1 MSTAQDSYFPNDLLK
16 ILKIIKANNYQKI
29 VVQLDKESTLIAMTF
44 INDLKKNLLTD
55 PNFDSSEII
64 ILSDSLKN
72 TCCDDN
78 ILADRVSGQF
88 LIKIGASCNTK
99 SFGQCKIDQ
108 QFHLDLKK
116 TFNVPETAEFLGSE
130 IFSLGNMNYYILIE
144 EGYTHLREDL
154 EENMIG

>member
-1 MSTAQDSYFPNDLLK
+1 MSTPHPVYSPSDLQK
-16 ILKIIKANNYQKI
+16 ILQIITTNSYQKI
-29 VVQLDKESTLIAMTF
+29 VVQLDKESTLIAMSF
-44 INDLKKNLLTD
+44 INDLKKNLLMD
-55 PNFDSSEII
+55 PNFASAEII

-116 TFNVPETAEFLGSE
+116 TFDVSEASETLRTE
-130 IFSLGNMNYYILIE
+130 IFGTSNMNFYL
-144 EGYTHLREDL
+144 
-154 EENMIG
+154 

>member
-1 MSTAQDSYFPNDLLK
+1 MSTPHPAYSPSDLQK
-16 ILKIIKANNYQKI
+16 ILQIITTNSYQKI
-29 VVQLDKESTLIAMTF
+29 VVQLDKESTLIAMSF
-44 INDLKKNLLTD
+44 INDLKKNLLMD
-55 PNFDSSEII
+55 PNFASAEII

-116 TFNVPETAEFLGSE
+116 TFDVSEASETLRTE
-130 IFSLGNMNYYILIE
+130 IFGTSNMNFYL
-144 EGYTHLREDL
+144 
-154 EENMIG
+154 